1 MGQPTGQPFAYLFE
15 RFPSFTQ
22 TFCFREVL
30 EMRRQS
36 VVAPI
41 FAIRDPS
48 GEPRQDFPA
57 ELDGLTTYLPA
68 SFDEALKADAFRR
81 AARRGIADLRA
92 LWGDEQEK
100 RRIYEAL
107 WLAPELRRRGV
118 EHVHVHFAGIAARTA
133 FWLKRLAGIRYSF
146 TAHANDIFCEES
158 PERLEML
165 IREAEVVVTVSDFS
179 VRYLQE
185 RFPAH
190 AQKVRRVYNGIHL
203 ERFRLADPNPSRPL
217 ILAVGRYIEKKG
229 FLDLIAACRQLGARP
244 FECLIVGQGPLEAE
258 LRAAAEDDNRI
269 QITGPRGEEEII
281 ALLARASV
289 FALPCINE
297 QAGGKDNL
305 PTVIMEAMAAGL
317 PVVSTPTAGV
327 PEMTIDGE
335 TGFLVPEHDVE
346 ALTARLIGLLD
357 DPERARAMG
366 AAGRKRCEALFA
378 TERTTQELKAT
389 LASGGAFNVKS
400 KGWWSRIFNR

>member
-1 MGQPTGQPFAYLFE
+1 MGQPPGQPFAYLFE

-30 EMRRQS
+30 EMRRQG
-36 VVAPI
+36 VLAPI
-41 FAIRDPS
+41 FAIRDPG
-48 GEPRQDFPA
+48 GEPRQDFPK
-57 ELDGLTTYLPA
+57 ELDGLTTYLPG
-68 SFDEALKADAFRR
+68 SFDEALKSDAFRR
-81 AARRGIADLRA
+81 AARRALADLRA

-146 TAHANDIFCEES
+146 TAHANDIFCDES

-179 VRYLQE
+179 VHFLKE
-185 RFPAH
+185 RFPTH

-203 ERFRLADPNPSRPL
+203 EHFRLAEPNPTRPL

-229 FLDLIAACRQLGARP
+229 FLDLIAACRRLGDRP
-244 FECLIVGQGPLEAE
+244 FECLIVGQGPLEEE
-258 LRAAAEDDNRI
+258 LRLAAKGDARI

-281 ALLARASV
+281 ALLSRASV
-289 FALPCINE
+289 FALPCVNE
-297 QAGGKDNL
+297 LAGGKDNL
-305 PTVIMEAMAAGL
+305 PTVLMEAMAAAT
-317 PVVSTPTAGV
+317 PIVSTPVAGV
-327 PEMTIDGE
+327 PEMVEEGR
-335 TGFLVPEHDVE
+335 TGFLVPEHDV
-346 ALTARLIGLLD
+346 AGLAARLGELLD
-357 DPERARAMG
+357 DPARAREMG
-366 AAGRKRCEALFA
+366 AAGRRLCEERFA
-378 TERTTQELKAT
+378 TERTTT
-389 LASGGAFNVKS
+389 DLAAVLRDCGAFAARPTS
-400 KGWWSRIFNR
+400 WWRRMLG